1 MGIHELLGRL
11 VRYWLCLPIHSFC
24 CACFGFQ
31 LEWRRHT
38 GEPHT
43 PTSYGY
49 TCVTINRIGV
59 LYRLAQKVYIAHR
72 RRPAYMYLSQQ
83 ATHVPLFQQRSE
95 LTSLQNP
102 IRIPND
108 KEFLCLCAFPA
119 RMASIPRVRKGG
131 SLLTTS
137 LSTTFTLIGLASDW
151 VELFSPCL
159 FPVRSPVFRLVL
171 NVVPEK

>member
-1 MGIHELLGRL
+1 MGDGNTWALGRL

-43 PTSYGY
+43 PTSYGS
-49 TCVTINRIGV
+49 TCLTINRIEV
-59 LYRLAQKVYIAHR
+59 LYRLAQKVHIAHR

-131 SLLTTS
+131 FSPPPSQPLSLWLAWP
-137 LSTTFTLIGLASDW
+137 LIGSS
-151 VELFSPCL
+151 FSHFVSFLLDPQ
-159 FPVRSPVFRLVL
+159 FSGWFWM
-171 NVVPEK
+171 